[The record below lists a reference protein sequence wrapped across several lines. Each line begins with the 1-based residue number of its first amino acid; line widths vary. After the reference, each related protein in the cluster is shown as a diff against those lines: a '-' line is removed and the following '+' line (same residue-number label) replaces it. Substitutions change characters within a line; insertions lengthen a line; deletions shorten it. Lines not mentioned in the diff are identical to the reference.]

1 MENSHIAL
9 YFQYLCWKIISTN
22 FEMNKYSQNVFLLL
36 IISGNTTAFYTQLN
50 ASYIRKEM
58 KENHLFVVEHGREN
72 EINLV
77 FI

>member
-1 MENSHIAL
+1 
-9 YFQYLCWKIISTN
+9 
-22 FEMNKYSQNVFLLL
+22 MNKYSQNVFLLL